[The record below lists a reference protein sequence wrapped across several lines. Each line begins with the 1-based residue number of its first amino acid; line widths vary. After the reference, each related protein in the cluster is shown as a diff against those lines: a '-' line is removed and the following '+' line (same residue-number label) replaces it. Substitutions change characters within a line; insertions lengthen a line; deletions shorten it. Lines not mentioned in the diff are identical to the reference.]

1 MENPSPLRYPGGK
14 FKLSKLVELVIGKAG
29 DKCTTYIEP
38 FAGGAA
44 IAIDLLLRNVV
55 TNIVINDLD
64 RNIYSFWKACVE
76 DSDNFID
83 RIYYTPVNLDVWKKQ
98 REIYRAGGKYSLD
111 LAFATFFLNRT
122 NHSGILSSGP
132 IGGMAQEKWKL
143 DVRYSKDIL
152 IRKVKS
158 IGARRRSIKVYNR
171 DVFSLIRNQVSAYG
185 ENALIYF
192 DPPYYIRGSE
202 LYKNF
207 FTEEVHGRLSNS
219 IDKDVTSPWIVS
231 YDDVPEICKLYEL
244 FPVKHFHLGYSL
256 ANNGKGKEVMFF
268 KDERLMPSDDEI
280 KSLKLGYVFDLET
293 LA

>member
-14 FKLSKLVELVIGKAG
+14 FKLSRLVEFIIKKAG
-29 DKCTTYIEP
+29 NKCTTYIEP

-76 DSDNFID
+76 DTDNFID
-83 RIYYTPVNLDVWKKQ
+83 RIYSTQVNLDVWKKQ
-98 REIYRAGGKYSLD
+98 REIYRGGGDKYSLD

-132 IGGMAQEKWKL
+132 IGGMTQTKWKL
-143 DVRYSKDIL
+143 GVRYSKDLL
-152 IRKVKS
+152 IRKIRS
-158 IGARRRSIKVYNR
+158 IGERRRDIKVYNR
-171 DVFSLIRNQVSAYG
+171 DVFSLIRNQINVYG
-185 ENALIYF
+185 ESALIYF
-192 DPPYYIRGSE
+192 DPPYYVRGSE

-207 FTEEVHGRLSNS
+207 FTEKMHGKLSNS
-219 IDKDVTSPWIVS
+219 IDKNVTSPWIVS
-231 YDDVPEICKLYEL
+231 YDDVPEICRLYES
-244 FPVKHFHLGYSL
+244 FPAKHFHLGYSL

-268 KDERLMPSDDEI
+268 KEEQLMPSDDEI
-280 KSLKLGYVFDLET
+280 KSLKLGYVFD
-293 LA
+293 

>member
-76 DSDNFID
+76 DADNFID
-83 RIYYTPVNLDVWKKQ
+83 RIYSTPVNLDVWKKQ

-143 DVRYSKDIL
+143 DVRYSKDTL
-152 IRKVKS
+152 IRKVKA
-158 IGARRRSIKVYNR
+158 IGERRRNIKVYNR
-171 DVFSLIRNQVSAYG
+171 DVFSLIKNQLSAYS

-207 FTEEVHGRLSNS
+207 FTKKVHSRLSNS
-219 IDKDVTSPWIVS
+219 IGKDVSSPWIVS
-231 YDDVPEICKLYEL
+231 YDDVPEICKLYES
-244 FPVKHFHLGYSL
+244 FPAKHFSLSYSL
-256 ANNGKGKEVMFF
+256 ANNGKGREVMFF
-268 KDERLMPSDDEI
+268 KSDSLVPTKEEI
-280 KSLKLGYVFDLET
+280 ASLGMSRIFDDSC
-293 LA
+293 A

>member
-14 FKLSKLVELVIGKAG
+14 FKLSRLVELIIGKAG
-29 DKCTTYIEP
+29 DNCVTYIEP

-76 DSDNFID
+76 DAENFID
-83 RIYYTPVNLDVWKKQ
+83 RIYSTPVTLDVWKKQ

-132 IGGMAQEKWKL
+132 IGGMKQEKWKL
-143 DVRYSKDIL
+143 DVRYSKDVL
-152 IRKVKS
+152 IRKVRAIAS
-158 IGARRRSIKVYNR
+158 RRRDIKVYNR
-171 DVFSLIRNQVSAYG
+171 DVFSLMRNQLNIYG
-185 ENALIYF
+185 EDALIYF
-192 DPPYYIRGSE
+192 DPPYYVRGSE

-207 FTEEVHGRLSNS
+207 FTEKVHGQLSQC
-219 IDKDVTSPWIVS
+219 IDREVASPWIVS
-231 YDDVPEICKLYEL
+231 YDDVPEICKLYES
-244 FPVKHFHLGYSL
+244 FPAKHFHLGYSL

-268 KDERLMPSDDEI
+268 KSGQLRPSDDEI
-280 KSLKLGYVFDLET
+280 KSLKLGYVFDSET
-293 LA
+293 QV